1 MGRKNAKRA
10 AKSLVKLGIKKMV
23 GPTLAPTSA
32 AKENASS
39 SPAPF
44 FYPRFFHTRLLVSGV
59 SLENGMMLY
68 PEVLIVLSKK
78 TPTPVFVLGLA
89 EGGRAGSHWG
99 KWHKIT
105 GGSHLRLFLNHHS
118 NHPVPDI
125 GMYRSWAAVRTGGI
139 K

>member
-1 MGRKNAKRA
+1 VTEVGRKNAKRA

-89 EGGRAGSHWG
+89 EGGRAGSHWENG
-99 KWHKIT
+99 TK
-105 GGSHLRLFLNHHS
+105 
-118 NHPVPDI
+118 
-125 GMYRSWAAVRTGGI
+125 
-139 K
+139 